1 MVNSSRLV
9 LRLSPDIIG
18 WIAFVTMLWTSEA
31 KKYLDEVPFLI
42 RPIVKKGV
50 EKKAESAQKVEIDGP
65 FFLEVKASRG
75 R

>member
-1 MVNSSRLV
+1 MQWT
-9 LRLSPDIIG
+9 PD
-18 WIAFVTMLWTSEA
+18 A
-31 KKYLDEVPFLI
+31 KKYLDEVPFFI

-50 EKKAESAQKVEIDGP
+50 EKKATSARKGEIDGL